1 MCDYSLEAYRSRPAQ
16 EGVGYE
22 THRFPSRSIGFIA
35 PTDVVTAVCMACGM
49 QLKLEDIPEDVQQ
62 TVGVTANEFVTFAR
76 LETGM
81 YRDGVR
87 FANGAEISLQQLG
100 PGVKAIVI
108 DALKNTPKVLETV
121 DAAYETVDAM

>member
-1 MCDYSLEAYRSRPAQ
+1 MCDYSLEAYRSQPAQ

-22 THRFPSRSIGFIA
+22 THRFSSHSIGFVA

-49 QLKLEDIPEDVQQ
+49 QLKLEGIPEDVQR

-76 LETGM
+76 LETGT

-87 FANGAEISLQQLG
+87 FANGAEITLQRLG
-100 PGVKAIVI
+100 SGVKAIVI
-108 DALKNTPKVLETV
+108 DALKNTRKVLETV

>member
-16 EGVGYE
+16 EGVGYV
-22 THRFPSRSIGFIA
+22 THRFPSHSIGFIA

-87 FANGAEISLQQLG
+87 FANGAEITLQQLG
-100 PGVKAIVI
+100 PGVKASVI
-108 DALKNTPKVLETV
+108 DALTSKPEVHEAGV
-121 DAAYETVDAM
+121 AAYETVDAM

>member
-1 MCDYSLEAYRSRPAQ
+1 
-16 EGVGYE
+16 
-22 THRFPSRSIGFIA
+22 
-35 PTDVVTAVCMACGM
+35 
-49 QLKLEDIPEDVQQ
+49 
-62 TVGVTANEFVTFAR
+62 
-76 LETGM
+76 M

-108 DALKNTPKVLETV
+108 DALKNTRKVLETV